1 VVEFDVG
8 GDFDSGGAGEYG
20 GGGGGV
26 GDDAWAGGG
35 VSGTAV
41 AAAVGGLD
49 SSTIE
54 RVIIE
59 LMFRHRAVVL

>member
-1 VVEFDVG
+1 MGRSVVLE
-8 GDFDSGGAGEYG
+8 S
-20 GGGGGV
+20 
-26 GDDAWAGGG
+26 
-35 VSGTAV
+35 
-41 AAAVGGLD
+41 